1 MTNPPTEWLQALT
14 KYLASSIRYKIIV
27 PYALLTLVLAGL
39 GVFVI
44 TRLVAIRFEDRLKNQ
59 LLEAGRVVSDEVVN
73 QERQRL
79 EVERLVA
86 NTEGVA
92 DALVDRDFVQL
103 DELVSPIIANYR
115 DVDSV
120 ALVDT
125 QGKEVLRLQREPLGP
140 NAPAQVNRGS
150 GADFFGWSSIR
161 RVLSGANEGAKEV
174 QLALD
179 PNSNELIIYTIGAVQ
194 LSDGIVGATLVG
206 TYLKKEI
213 EAIHNLALA
222 DVTLFEDTGRVV
234 YSTLVPDNTEA
245 QKVFKIFTAERYQQ
259 VLKAGDVTLLDEI
272 QAPDGAPLPQEVVA
286 RGRTYRLAYAPY
298 LLRNQVYGVYAV
310 ALPTN
315 FITETNDQNRN
326 ILAAIFAG
334 GVVLV
339 FGIGYWV
346 SQRIIHPIT
355 RLVQTSQAIARGNL
369 DQRSGLKQPDEIGIL
384 ADTFDNM
391 TSKLQALLKMQREEA
406 SRLTAIL
413 SSIADGVIVQD
424 MAGRIVTLNPA
435 AERIL
440 KALEGDDFTLE
451 PGHITG
457 EVHPATFGDLGAIL
471 LNQLTGLNFHE
482 TRRFE
487 VNQQAFSALSAP
499 VLTPDQDQ
507 QGSVVVLRDITRE
520 VESEKL
526 KDDFITSMSHELRT
540 PLTAIKGYNHLL
552 RLTGAGKFDERQRGF
567 IETIERNIGE
577 LEQLIQQM
585 LDLSQIYA
593 GNLGIDQERVNFSE
607 LIESEADKWSPMLE
621 DKELSLTIHAPQ
633 QQLWIEGDRNRL
645 GWVLDN
651 LLRNAHDYTLPGGSV
666 ELWVK
671 VERGF
676 IHTDVKDT
684 GVGIAPKDQRFLFT
698 RFFRAIH
705 ADGTFEVS
713 GAGLGLYISKAIVE
727 AHQGQIWMARSE
739 LNHGSTFSFTLP
751 LLKVGS
757 EEPEETLLGVEK
769 VKPDS
774 NLDRVQ

>member
-1 MTNPPTEWLQALT
+1 MNPPTEWLQALT
-14 KYLASSIRYKIIV
+14 KYIASSIRYKIII

-39 GVFVI
+39 GVFIV
-44 TRLVAIRFEDRLKNQ
+44 TQLVAGSLEDRLKNQ

-79 EVERLVA
+79 AVERAVS

-92 DALVDRDFVQL
+92 AALVERNFAELDR
-103 DELVSPIIANYR
+103 LVSPIIANSK
-115 DVDSV
+115 DIDSV
-120 ALVDT
+120 VLIDT
-125 QGKEVLRLQREPLGP
+125 QGKEVLRLQRTSLAP
-140 NAPAQVNRGS
+140 NTPAQASRDS
-150 GADFFGWSSIR
+150 KADFFGWSSVR
-161 RVLSGANEGAKEV
+161 RVLSGSNGGAKEV
-174 QLALD
+174 QIALD
-179 PNSNELIIYTIGAVQ
+179 PNLKELIVYTVGPVE
-194 LSDGIVGATLVG
+194 LSDGIVGAVLVG
-206 TYLKKEI
+206 TYLKKGI
-213 EAIHNLALA
+213 DALHNLALA
-222 DVTLFEDTGRVV
+222 DVTLFDDTGRVI
-234 YSTLVPDNTEA
+234 YSTLVPDNAEA
-245 QKVFKIFTAERYQQ
+245 QSVFKIFTPERYQQ
-259 VLKAGDVTLLDEI
+259 VLKANKTTLLDEI
-272 QAPDGAPLPQEVVA
+272 QTPEGVPLPQEVET
-286 RGRTYRLAYAPY
+286 RGRTYRLAYAPF
-298 LLRNQVYGVYAV
+298 LLRNQIYGVYAV

-315 FITETNDQNRN
+315 FITETNVQSRN
-326 ILAAIFAG
+326 MLAAIFAF

-339 FGIGYWV
+339 FGIGYLV
-346 SQRIIHPIT
+346 SQRIIQPII
-355 RLVQTSQAIARGNL
+355 RLVQTSQAIARGDL

-384 ADTFDNM
+384 ANTFDSM
-391 TSKLQALLKMQREEA
+391 TSELQRLLKMQREEA

-424 MAGRIVTLNPA
+424 MAGRIVTHNPA

-440 KALEGDDFTLE
+440 KALESDFTFDSDQ
-451 PGHITG
+451 PAG
-457 EVHPATFGDLGAIL
+457 EGLPAAAGDLGAAL
-471 LNQLTGLNFHE
+471 LNRLTGLDFHE

-487 VNQQAFSALSAP
+487 VNQQTFSALSAP

-507 QGSVVVLRDITRE
+507 LGSVVVLRDITRE

-552 RLTGAGKFDERQRGF
+552 RLTGAGKLDERQLSF

-593 GNLGIDQERVNFSE
+593 GTLGIDQEQVNFSE
-607 LIESEADKWSPMLE
+607 LIENEADKWSAMLE
-621 DKELSLTIHAPQ
+621 EKELTLEIHAPRQ
-633 QQLWIEGDRNRL
+633 PLWIEGDRNRL

-651 LLRNAHDYTLPGGSV
+651 LLRNAHDYTLPGGRV
-666 ELWVK
+666 ELWVNAENG
-671 VERGF
+671 VVQ
-676 IHTDVKDT
+676 TDIKDT

-713 GAGLGLYISKAIVE
+713 GAGLGLYISKAIIE
-727 AHQGQIWMARSE
+727 AHQGQIWMAHSE
-739 LNHGSTFSFTLP
+739 LNQGSTFSFTLP
-751 LLKVGS
+751 LLKIDAI
-757 EEPEETLLGVEK
+757 EPDDELLTVES

>member
-1 MTNPPTEWLQALT
+1 MNPPTEWLQKLN
-14 KYLASSIRYKIIV
+14 KYLTSSIRYKIII

-39 GVFVI
+39 GVFII

-59 LLEAGRVVSDEVVN
+59 LLEAGKVVSDEVVN

-79 EVERLVA
+79 EVERAVS
-86 NTEGVA
+86 NTKGLST
-92 DALVDRDFVQL
+92 ALVDRDFVEL
-103 DELVSPIIANYR
+103 DRLVSPLIANSR
-115 DVDSV
+115 DIDSV
-120 ALVDT
+120 VLVDT
-125 QGKEVLRLQREPLGP
+125 QGKEVLRLQRETMDSA
-140 NAPAQVNRGS
+140 APAKTYRGS
-150 GADFFGWSSIR
+150 KADFFGWSAIQ
-161 RVLSGANEGAKEV
+161 RVLSGANQGAKEV
-174 QLALD
+174 QIARD
-179 PNSNELIIYTIGAVQ
+179 PNSNELIIYTIGPIQ
-194 LSDGIVGATLVG
+194 TSNGIVGATLVG

-213 EAIHNLALA
+213 DAIHNLALA
-222 DVTLFEDTGRVV
+222 DVTLFDDTGKVV
-234 YSTLVPDNTEA
+234 HSTLVPDNTEA
-245 QKVFKIFTAERYQQ
+245 QNVFKIFTPERYQQ
-259 VLKAGDVTLLDEI
+259 VIKAKGVTLLDEI
-272 QAPDGAPLPQEVVA
+272 LGPDGAAVTQDVQA
-286 RGRTYRLAYAPY
+286 RGRNYRLAYAPF
-298 LLRNQVYGVYAV
+298 LLRNQIYGVYAV

-339 FGIGYWV
+339 FGIGYLV
-346 SQRIIHPIT
+346 SQRIIQPII
-355 RLVQTSQAIARGNL
+355 RLVQTSQAIAKGDL

-384 ADTFDNM
+384 AHTFDTM
-391 TSKLQALLKMQREEA
+391 TAELQRLLKMQREEA

-413 SSIADGVIVQD
+413 SSIADGVVVQD
-424 MAGRIVTLNPA
+424 MSGRIVTLNPA

-440 KALEGDDFTLE
+440 KTLE
-451 PGHITG
+451 N
-457 EVHPATFGDLGAIL
+457 DLTLAPE
-471 LNQLTGLNFHE
+471 QLTGAAALPESDDLDATLLNRLTGLDFHE

-487 VNQQAFSALSAP
+487 VNQQTFSALSAP

-507 QGSVVVLRDITRE
+507 LGSVVVLRDITRE

-552 RLTGAGKFDERQRGF
+552 RLTSAGKLDERQLGF

-593 GNLGIDQERVNFSE
+593 GSLGIDQEPVNFSE
-607 LIESEADKWSPMLE
+607 LIESEADKWLPKLE
-621 DKELSLTIHAPQ
+621 ERELSLSVHLPKQ
-633 QQLWIEGDRNRL
+633 QVWIDGDRNRL
-645 GWVLDN
+645 AWVLDN
-651 LLRNAHDYTLPGGSV
+651 LLQNAHDYTLPGGNI

-671 VERGF
+671 AEDGV

-727 AHQGQIWMARSE
+727 AHQGQIWMAHSE
-739 LNHGSTFSFTLP
+739 LNQGSIFSFTLP
-751 LLKVGS
+751 LLKVS
-757 EEPEETLLGVEK
+757 PIELEDMLLDVASI
-769 VKPDS
+769 KPDS
-774 NLDRVQ
+774 NLDRVK

>member
-1 MTNPPTEWLQALT
+1 MINPPTEWLQALT
-14 KYLASSIRYKIIV
+14 KYITSSIRYKIII
-27 PYALLTLVLAGL
+27 PYALLTLVLAVL
-39 GVFVI
+39 GVFIV
-44 TRLVAIRFEDRLKNQ
+44 TRLVAISFEDRLKNQ

-73 QERQRL
+73 QERKRL
-79 EVERLVA
+79 EVERAVT
-86 NTEGVA
+86 NTEGMSA
-92 DALVDRDFVQL
+92 ALVDRDFAEL
-103 DELVSPIIANYR
+103 DKLVSPLIANSR
-115 DVDSV
+115 DIDSV
-120 ALVDT
+120 VLIDT
-125 QGKEVLRLQREPLGP
+125 QGKEVLRLQRESLAP
-140 NAPAQVNRGS
+140 NTPAQVRRDS
-150 GADFFGWSSIR
+150 GADFFGWSSIQ
-161 RVLSGANEGAKEV
+161 RVLSGANAGAKEV

-179 PNSNELIIYTIGAVQ
+179 QNSDELIIYTIGAIQ
-194 LSDGIVGATLVG
+194 LSDGIVGAALVG

-213 EAIHNLALA
+213 DAIHNLALA
-222 DVTLFEDTGRVV
+222 DVTLFDDTSRVV
-234 YSTLVPDNTEA
+234 YSTLVPDQTEA
-245 QKVFKIFTAERYQQ
+245 QRVFKVFTPERYQQ
-259 VLKAGDVTLLDEI
+259 VVKANGVTLLDEI
-272 QAPDGAPLPQEVVA
+272 QSPDGTPLPQEVET

-326 ILAAIFAG
+326 LLAAIFAG

-339 FGIGYWV
+339 FGIGYLV
-346 SQRIIHPIT
+346 SQRIIQPII
-355 RLVQTSQAIARGNL
+355 RLVQTSQAIAKGDL
-369 DQRSGLKQPDEIGIL
+369 DRRSGLQQPDEIGIL
-384 ADTFDNM
+384 ATTFDNM
-391 TSKLQALLKMQREEA
+391 TSELQRVLKMQREEA

-424 MAGRIVTLNPA
+424 LAGRIVTLNPA

-440 KALEGDDFTLE
+440 KTLE
-451 PGHITG
+451 NDFNLEQEQVTG
-457 EVHPATFGDLGAIL
+457 EASPPTSDNLSATL
-471 LNQLTGLNFHE
+471 LNRLTGLDFHE

-487 VNQQAFSALSAP
+487 VNQQVFSALSAP

-507 QGSVVVLRDITRE
+507 LGSVVVLRDITRE

-552 RLTGAGKFDERQRGF
+552 RMTSAGKLDERQLGF
-567 IETIERNIGE
+567 IETVDRNIEE

-593 GNLGIDQERVNFSE
+593 GSLGIDQEPVNFSE
-607 LIESEADKWSPMLE
+607 LIEGEADKWSPLLKE
-621 DKELSLTIHAPQ
+621 KELSFSVHLPK
-633 QQLWIEGDRNRL
+633 QQLWIDGDRNRL

-666 ELWVK
+666 ELWVNAK
-671 VERGF
+671 DG
-676 IHTDVKDT
+676 IIQTDVKDT

-727 AHQGQIWMARSE
+727 AHQGKIWMAHSE
-739 LNHGSTFSFTLP
+739 LNQGSTFSFTLP
-751 LLKVGS
+751 LLKANLERAVD
-757 EEPEETLLGVEK
+757 ELLDIES